1 MAQAT
6 YRQKIDG
13 KVYEVGDE
21 LPDYGSIKILE
32 SPQTQVIYGEGLSSD
47 VAKLPMWVADGS
59 KVLFTDTN
67 EVYSKT
73 DGTWR
78 KMGG

>member
-1 MAQAT
+1 MKAT
-6 YRQKIDG
+6 YRMVIDG
-13 KVYEVGDE
+13 QVYEVGDD

-32 SPQTQVIYGEGLSSD
+32 SPATKVIYGEGLKAD
-47 VAKLPMWVADGS
+47 VSKLPTWVADGS

-67 EVYSKT
+67 EVYSRT
-73 DGTWR
+73 NGSWI

>member
-1 MAQAT
+1 MKAE
-6 YRQKIDG
+6 YRQVIDG
-13 KVYEVGDE
+13 QVYEVGDD

-32 SPQTQVIYGEGLSSD
+32 SPPTKIIYGEGLVAD
-47 VAKLPMWVADGS
+47 VSKLPTWVADGS

-67 EVYSKT
+67 EVYSHT
-73 DGTWR
+73 NGSWI